1 LNVQNREGKAI
12 ANNGFPSISTFLNT
26 DSFDSLRTPQADL
39 SPTNFFSAERFNS
52 FDSLSGL
59 PQPNLKEPEIVG
71 ITPASFSLPQF
82 PRNLD
87 EPEIVGRETA
97 LFSSVP
103 GSDPNLFSTAASV
116 INALSASSD
125 GNSNNDVST
134 DEPNQGG
141 SETQELNLQPNG
153 RYRRSVDSSPYPV
166 NSFPSFYSFFHSS
179 TPFSISF
186 PSPNFTFRPD
196 ILEEFGSVQEPSV
209 EEPQDD
215 ESLEPENLD
224 VDLPENTRPTR
235 QNRFR
240 SQNNF
245 RSQAQHHFGSQQR
258 QNLRSQPPRYPP
270 FDPFN
275 TTYIPLPGP
284 SSPNFALPLTQ
295 GNPHKRPRNLHFHRP
310 VRHTTEKQ
318 FFSYHNSADFLKS
331 LDFGILSRFQN

>member
-1 LNVQNREGKAI
+1 MRVNIIFTILLTISVVDSSLGHPQVDQQASEQTLTQDQQIREGKAI

-87 EPEIVGRETA
+87 EPEIVGRDPA

-125 GNSNNDVST
+125 GKTNNDVST

-153 RYRRSVDSSPYPV
+153 RYRRSDLIFWK
-166 NSFPSFYSFFHSS
+166 NLAL
-179 TPFSISF
+179 
-186 PSPNFTFRPD
+186 FRNH
-196 ILEEFGSVQEPSV
+196 Q
-209 EEPQDD
+209 
-215 ESLEPENLD
+215 
-224 VDLPENTRPTR
+224 
-235 QNRFR
+235 
-240 SQNNF
+240 
-245 RSQAQHHFGSQQR
+245 
-258 QNLRSQPPRYPP
+258 
-270 FDPFN
+270 
-275 TTYIPLPGP
+275 
-284 SSPNFALPLTQ
+284 
-295 GNPHKRPRNLHFHRP
+295 
-310 VRHTTEKQ
+310 
-318 FFSYHNSADFLKS
+318 LKS
-331 LDFGILSRFQN
+331 HKMMNL